1 MGYCK
6 RPEDALELYRA
17 RMPPATHS
25 VGKDANRRSALAQPL
40 ANNLDSDLHF
50 RTPSPKRHPAMQQPI
65 SSLESSAPLEISASA
80 DRLRQLVD
88 AVVDYGIF
96 LLDAKG
102 HVVSWNTGAQHI
114 KGYTAQE
121 VIGRHFS
128 IFYTDA
134 ARSVDWP
141 GEELKRAAADGRF
154 EDEGWRVRKDG
165 TQFWANVV
173 ITALRDPDGHLSGF
187 GKVTRDLTERRLYEE
202 ALRES
207 EQRFRLLVEGVKDY
221 AIFMLSPSGIIES
234 WNAGAELLK
243 GYTSEEAIGRHFSM
257 FYRPEELQADLPA
270 SELRAA
276 LAYGRAEEEGWR
288 KRKDGSVFWANVII
302 TPVYDGKKLL
312 RGFTKVTRDMTDR
325 RRLQELE
332 NSSRRMNEFL
342 AMLAHE
348 LRNPLAPIR
357 NAVTVLQLEPAP
369 SPMVRSSRD
378 MIDRQLSHMTRLVD
392 DLLDAGRLTTG
403 KIHLRKERVLFNQV
417 LARAAEAVRPLM
429 DAQKHRFVAVP
440 CSSELYVTAD
450 ATRLTQVVQNLLT
463 NAAKYTPAG
472 GDIELKAWVEA
483 GSLFTAVTDNGIGI
497 SEEAI
502 GRIFELFSQG
512 DAQPSSK
519 EGGLGIG
526 LTLAKSL
533 VEMHGG
539 VLQAES
545 AGIDKGSRFSFFIPN
560 ASVDGAGD
568 TPSDAKTPR
577 FLIVDDNRDAA
588 DSLAEILR
596 LIGCTVKIAYGGEA
610 ALALADAYRPHA
622 ALVDLGMPGMNG
634 FDVVRGLRAFDWGGK
649 IQVAAVTGYGSSED
663 RQRTAAAGFDVH
675 LVKPVDFSALQALL
689 ERVKERVNAG

>member
-1 MGYCK
+1 M
-6 RPEDALELYRA
+6 PIDAS
-17 RMPPATHS
+17 MS
-25 VGKDANRRSALAQPL
+25 V
-40 ANNLDSDLHF
+40 
-50 RTPSPKRHPAMQQPI
+50 
-65 SSLESSAPLEISASA
+65 E
-80 DRLRQLVD
+80 RLRQLVD

-96 LLDAKG
+96 LLDAEG
-102 HVVSWNTGAQHI
+102 HIVSWNTGAQRI
-114 KGYTAQE
+114 KGYAPEE
-121 VIGRHFS
+121 VIGQHFS
-128 IFYTDA
+128 IFYTEA

-141 GEELKRAAADGRF
+141 GEELKRAAAAGRF

-173 ITALRDPDGHLSGF
+173 ITALRDADGRLAGF
-187 GKVTRDLTERRLYEE
+187 GKVTRDLSERRVYEE

-207 EQRFRLLVEGVKDY
+207 EQRFRLLVEGVRDY

-243 GYTSEEAIGRHFSM
+243 GYTAEEAIGRHFSV
-257 FYRPEELQADLPA
+257 FYRADELQAGLPEA
-270 SELRAA
+270 ELRAA
-276 LAYGRAEEEGWR
+276 LKYGRAEEEGWR

-302 TPVYDGKKLL
+302 TPVYDGNKLL

-325 RRLQELE
+325 RRLHELE

-403 KIHLRKERVLFNQV
+403 KIHLRKERLLYNQV

-429 DAQKHRFVAVP
+429 DAQQHRFVAVVP
-440 CSSELYVTAD
+440 DADLYVTAD

-463 NAAKYTPAG
+463 NAAKYTPSG
-472 GDIELKAWVEA
+472 GAIELKAWVEG
-483 GSLFTAVTDNGIGI
+483 GSLFTAVTDNGTGI
-497 SEEAI
+497 SADAI

-545 AGIDKGSRFSFFIPN
+545 AGAGQGSRFSFFIPN
-560 ASVDGAGD
+560 ASENAAN
-568 TPSDAKTPR
+568 DAADDPKTPR

-610 ALALADAYRPHA
+610 ALALAGDYRPHA

-634 FDVVRGLRAFDWGGK
+634 FDVIRGLRAFHWGAQ
-649 IQVAAVTGYGSSED
+649 ILVAAVTGYGSGED
-663 RQRTAAAGFDVH
+663 RQRTSTAGFDVH
-675 LVKPVDFSALQALL
+675 LVKPVDFSALQDLL
-689 ERVKERVNAG
+689 ERVKARIEAA